1 MLFGSAV
8 VVAILLAGST
18 ESARSSAH
26 RSTTLLWLESD
37 VRPRQLD
44 LTPKPPLDFKSVK
57 VCGASGLG
65 AFIPIAETIGLGVAY
80 TTFRLS
86 QTQRAAQFVLALRF
100 RF

>member
-18 ESARSSAH
+18 QSTRSSH
-26 RSTTLLWLESD
+26 RSTTHLWLEAD
-37 VRPRQLD
+37 ARPKPLD
-44 LTPKPPLDFKSVK
+44 LTPKKPPLDFKSVK

-80 TTFRLS
+80 TTFRMS
-86 QTQRAAQFVLALRF
+86 QTQRAAQIVAALRF